1 MTAQPVAP
9 HDGDPLI
16 PMPDK
21 TPAALRVAVTRLDPV
36 SALPQFD
43 KHWEDA
49 TREARD
55 TFTLTS
61 CRAFLEHWFTWV
73 AVHRRPDVA
82 ARLAEYE
89 RIVAASDDRGE
100 RRAAAAEISR
110 ILATAQESAR

>member
-1 MTAQPVAP
+1 MTAQPVGP

-21 TPAALRVAVTRLDPV
+21 TPAALRVAVTRLDPAG
-36 SALPQFD
+36 ALPQFD
-43 KHWEDA
+43 RHWEEA

-55 TFTLTS
+55 TFTLTP

-73 AVHRRPDVA
+73 AVHRLPTLA
-82 ARLAEYE
+82 ARLTECE
-89 RIVAASDDRGE
+89 RIVATSDDRAE

-110 ILATAQESAR
+110 ILATAEESTR